1 MSDELPPRETLLEFP
16 CEFTIKI
23 IGKAEESFEIEVLT
37 LVRKHFPDT
46 LEGALKL
53 NHSRQKNYLA
63 YSVSL
68 QVQDQQTLDALYQ
81 DLSDSPLVLF
91 AL

>member
-1 MSDELPPRETLLEFP
+1 MSDELPPGETLLEFP

-23 IGKAEESFEIEVLT
+23 IGKSNETFEVEVLT

-53 NHSRQKNYLA
+53 KHSKQKNYLA
-63 YSVSL
+63 YSVTLWVESKE
-68 QVQDQQTLDALYQ
+68 TLDALYQ
-81 DLSDSPLVLF
+81 DLSDCPQVIFTL
-91 AL
+91 